1 MVQTELQEPMGLMEH
16 RVLEVL
22 QVLMGQMVL
31 QELVEVEVEAQFL
44 FMTKEF

>member
-1 MVQTELQEPMGLMEH
+1 MVQTELQEPMVQTEH
-16 RVLEVL
+16 QVLEVL

-31 QELVEVEVEAQFL
+31 QELVEVEAQFL